1 MFFNS
6 AGERD
11 LGGDYTGQNQADE
24 ASRSIISGKLS
35 LGLSWCPEVGE
46 AEKQLAG
53 SLNSS
58 SRLSTEHEAQGFCAV
73 FLETRLEPTHRC
85 SVEGCLHARV
95 SLSTLQF
102 LGSGSEL

>member
-1 MFFNS
+1 MVITWGKTRQMRLS
-6 AGERD
+6 KI
-11 LGGDYTGQNQADE
+11 

-53 SLNSS
+53 SLRSS
-58 SRLSTEHEAQGFCAV
+58 SRLSAEHEAQGFSAV
-73 FLETRLEPTHRC
+73 FLETGFEPTHRC
-85 SVEGCLHARV
+85 SAEGFLHEHL

-102 LGSGSEL
+102 LGPASEL